1 MQTLFI
7 PENIQIDFFD
17 SENNPIRQEGILIGI
32 KTRANRKND
41 INLTP
46 FLTDKDGR
54 ITITA
59 KDIKECSDNFISYGI
74 MDYSSLESAK
84 PEIEIYLW
92 GKSNLENF
100 IIFWSRI
107 LENKTDLKQFE
118 KWGDKLGQRDIESA
132 QIEKREREEFE
143 LFKNCHNWNMN
154 IKEDFV
160 LLRDTWDKSSNLRE
174 YKVNIE
180 KIKGSR

>member
-1 MQTLFI
+1 M
-7 PENIQIDFFD
+7 
-17 SENNPIRQEGILIGI
+17 IGI

-41 INLTP
+41 INLSP
-46 FLTDKDGR
+46 FLTNKDGR

-59 KDIKECSDNFISYGI
+59 KDIKECNDNFISYGI

-92 GKSNLENF
+92 GTTSLQNY
-100 IIFWSRI
+100 IDYWSRI

-118 KWGDKLGQRDIESA
+118 KWGDKLGKRDIECA

-143 LFKNCHNWNMN
+143 LFKNFHNWNMN
-154 IKEDFV
+154 IQDDFV
-160 LLRDTWDKSSNLRE
+160 LLRDTWDKSSNFKE
-174 YKVNIE
+174 YKVL
-180 KIKGSR
+180 